1 MNKGQDIINPSYF
14 LEKIYSERVN
24 IVSAVLPCLIKLD
37 ERTLIDLSRG
47 SRSYSELRCGP
58 PSSFKKNS
66 GVDFIKKRSE
76 WVFVSQNLS
85 SPASKKFIC
94 SHFSKNC
101 WHFCGLVDQ
110 LVRPCVPERGP
121 KILLCEVFD
130 WNFVVQFYSPVR

>member
-14 LEKIYSERVN
+14 LEKIYSERVD

-85 SPASKKFIC
+85 SPASKK
-94 SHFSKNC
+94 S
-101 WHFCGLVDQ
+101 LVVIVVKIVGTSAGWLISSFDPVFPREDPRSCC
-110 LVRPCVPERGP
+110 VR
-121 KILLCEVFD
+121 
-130 WNFVVQFYSPVR
+130 YSIGISWSSFTLM